1 MMKSKR
7 FEPIREIASNTADSL
22 QQGVAD
28 AERHLAEMERQLAQL
43 SSYRAD
49 YVKRSEQSSGA
60 VDAVRL
66 QNFRSFLG
74 RLSEAIRLQGEAV
87 QAARAD
93 YDAKRQQ
100 WSVKR
105 VEAEALGKAVE
116 RFRLDERR
124 AQDRRDQNEMDDAS
138 MRRLAA
144 EQVEPG

>member
-43 SSYRAD
+43 TNYRTD
-49 YVKRSEQSSGA
+49 YVARSEQAQGG

-74 RLSEAIRLQGEAV
+74 RLSDAIRLQGEAV
-87 QAARAD
+87 KAARAD
-93 YDAKRQQ
+93 YDAKRQH

-144 EQVEPG
+144 EHFEPG